1 MPRKFRRVL
10 RKGYSQKKS
19 AKTSVEKEASLA
31 HNDDEDNV
39 FDTTEVSVQTET
51 ALTAMIS
58 VEVQT
63 DLIIDPDCYKLDA
76 AVQSDLTI
84 HPDCCKLDVA
94 IQCNVE
100 EENKEN
106 LPPQDGSIEYITCE
120 GNKDEKFYPLV
131 EKHKGVFKDVS
142 G

>member
-1 MPRKFRRVL
+1 M
-10 RKGYSQKKS
+10 
-19 AKTSVEKEASLA
+19 
-31 HNDDEDNV
+31 

-51 ALTAMIS
+51 TLTSMIS

-63 DLIIDPDCYKLDA
+63 DLKIHPDCYKLDA
-76 AVQSDLTI
+76 AIQSDLTI
-84 HPDCCKLDVA
+84 HPDCYKLAAA
-94 IQCNVE
+94 IQCSIE
-100 EENKEN
+100 KENKEN
-106 LPPQDGSIEYITCE
+106 LPPQDSSVEYIMCE

>member
-10 RKGYSQKKS
+10 RKGYSQKKL
-19 AKTSVEKEASLA
+19 AKHQEASLA
-31 HNDDEDNV
+31 CSDDESNML
-39 FDTTEVSVQTET
+39 DTTEVSVQTET
-51 ALTAMIS
+51 VLTAMIS

-63 DLIIDPDCYKLDA
+63 DLTVHPDCYKLDA
-76 AVQSDLTI
+76 AIQSDLTI
-84 HPDCCKLDVA
+84 HPDCYKLDAA
-94 IQCNVE
+94 IQCSVE

-106 LPPQDGSIEYITCE
+106 LPPQDSSVGYMICE

-131 EKHKGVFKDVS
+131 ERHKGVFKDAS

>member
-1 MPRKFRRVL
+1 MPWKFCRVL

-19 AKTSVEKEASLA
+19 DKKSVRQEASSA
-31 HNDDEDNV
+31 QNNDEGDM
-39 FDTTEVSVQTET
+39 FDTAEVAVQIEI
-51 ALTAMIS
+51 ALTTMIS

-63 DLIIDPDCYKLDA
+63 NLTIHPDCYWLDA
-76 AVQSDLTI
+76 ATQSDLTI
-84 HPDCCKLDVA
+84 HPDCYKLDA
-94 IQCNVE
+94 IIQCSVE

-106 LPPQDGSIEYITCE
+106 LPPQDSSVGYTMCE

>member
-10 RKGYSQKKS
+10 RKGYSQKKT
-19 AKTSVEKEASLA
+19 AKKSVPKEASLA
-31 HNDDEDNV
+31 SSDDEGSV

-51 ALTAMIS
+51 TLTSMIS

-63 DLIIDPDCYKLDA
+63 DLTIHPGCYKLDA
-76 AVQSDLTI
+76 AIQSDLTI
-84 HPDCCKLDVA
+84 HPDCYKLDAA
-94 IQCNVE
+94 IQCSVE

-106 LPPQDGSIEYITCE
+106 LFPQNSNVEHIMCE
-120 GNKDEKFYPLV
+120 GNKDEKFHPLV